1 LKFKSELA
9 KDASKIIL
17 CLGEKTIRRLGDI
30 SNLFISP
37 SQIKLALA
45 LSKLNK
51 PIILVLNEGRPRLI
65 SDFEDKMN
73 AVVQCYLPGNEGA
86 RALVDILYGD
96 VNPSGDCRIIT

>member
-1 LKFKSELA
+1 V
-9 KDASKIIL
+9 
-17 CLGEKTIRRLGDI
+17 
-30 SNLFISP
+30 
-37 SQIKLALA
+37 
-45 LSKLNK
+45 NK

-96 VNPSGDCRIIT
+96 VNLVVDAV

>member
-1 LKFKSELA
+1 
-9 KDASKIIL
+9 
-17 CLGEKTIRRLGDI
+17 
-30 SNLFISP
+30 
-37 SQIKLALA
+37 LA

-73 AVVQCYLPGNEGA
+73 VVQCYLPGNEGA

-96 VNPSGDCRIIT
+96 VNRKIAI